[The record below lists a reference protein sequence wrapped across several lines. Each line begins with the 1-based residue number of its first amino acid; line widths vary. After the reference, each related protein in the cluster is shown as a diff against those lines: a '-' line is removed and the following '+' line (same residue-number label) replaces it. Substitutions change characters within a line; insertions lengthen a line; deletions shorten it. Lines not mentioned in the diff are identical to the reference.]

1 MLKRKRFFWLLFPF
15 FLSLLHPFFTPGE
28 ASALNE
34 NTPAPD
40 VIVTDKV
47 PPPDTSLAP
56 VETEKSSKKAPPA
69 EKTNP
74 MHDKQQEEAKNI
86 SQQDDGNNKR
96 EAEQDMM
103 ERALEL
109 LNSSQEYW
117 VKGDI
122 ENALDMLDQ
131 AYAMLLEANG
141 DIDISRQKDDLR
153 LLISKRILAIY
164 TSKYTVTDGKRS
176 EIPVVMNEEVERE
189 IRSFQ
194 TIEREYFISSYQRA
208 SFFRPIVL
216 TALKRAGLP
225 EELSWLPLVESGFKI
240 RALSRARALG
250 LWQFIPSTGY
260 KYGLNRDEWIDE
272 RMDVE
277 KSTQGAIGYLKD
289 LHDMFGD
296 WLTVLAAYNCGEGR
310 VLRIISGQHINYLDR
325 FWDLYNQLPNET
337 ARYVPRFLAT
347 LEIIKNPQKY
357 GMNLEAPADRQPAYV
372 YETFIT
378 NKRMNL
384 QDIACRID
392 VSEDLLCTLNA
403 ELRYK
408 KTPDKEYRLKIPPES
423 MEKLVKAMDEIP
435 QADKPLTADSRTPA
449 LIRHKVRA
457 GETLASI
464 AHRYKTNVKTIRKYN
479 KSLMK
484 SSVKA
489 GQNLSIP
496 IRSSQYAKVVQERG
510 DDVKKV
516 QESRGNAR
524 YKIKKGDTL
533 FSLAKRFD
541 TTVPE
546 IKKMN
551 NIKGNTLKLGQVL
564 RFNNKAHAE
573 KEAGNKG
580 EAKTY
585 VVKKGDS
592 LKAIAQRNGSNVGKI
607 MQLNNLSK
615 KDNIQPGQVIVVR

>member
-1 MLKRKRFFWLLFPF
+1 MLKCKRFVWLL
-15 FLSLLHPFFTPGE
+15 LLVGLLHPFFILDE
-28 ASALNE
+28 ARAHKE
-34 NTPAPD
+34 NAPAPD
-40 VIVTDKV
+40 VIVTDKM
-47 PPPDTSLAP
+47 PPPDTSLTP
-56 VETEKSSKKAPPA
+56 VETEKSSKKEPHA

-74 MHDKQQEEAKNI
+74 PDDKKLEEAKNK
-86 SQQDDGNNKR
+86 SRQDEGNNKR
-96 EAEQDMM
+96 EAERDMM
-103 ERALEL
+103 EMALEL

-122 ENALDMLDQ
+122 ENALEILDQ
-131 AYAMLLEANG
+131 AYAMLLDTNG

-164 TSKYTVTDGKRS
+164 TSKYTVTNGKRS
-176 EIPVVMNEEVERE
+176 EIPAVMNAYVERE

-194 TIEREYFISSYQRA
+194 TIEREYFISAYQRA

-216 TALKRAGLP
+216 TALKKAGLP

-260 KYGLNRDEWIDE
+260 KYGLSRDEWIDE

-289 LHDMFGD
+289 LHEMFGD

-310 VLRIISGQHINYLDR
+310 VLRIISRQHINYLDR
-325 FWDLYNQLPNET
+325 FWDLNDQLPNET
-337 ARYVPRFLAT
+337 VRYVPRFLAT
-347 LEIIKNPQKY
+347 LEIIKDPRKY
-357 GMNLEAPADRQPAYV
+357 GMDLEAQTDRQSAYV
-372 YETFIT
+372 YETLTT

-384 QDIACRID
+384 QDIASRID
-392 VSEDLLCTLNA
+392 VSEDLLSTLNA

-408 KTPDKEYRLKIPPES
+408 KTPDREYRLKIPPES
-423 MEKLVKAMDEIP
+423 MEKLVKVMDEIP
-435 QADKPLTADSRTPA
+435 QADKPLTAAYSRSPA

-457 GETLASI
+457 GETLSSI
-464 AHRYKTNVKTIRKYN
+464 AHRYKTTVKAIRTYN
-479 KSLMK
+479 KSLRK
-484 SSVKA
+484 SILKS
-489 GQNLSIP
+489 GQYLSIP
-496 IRSSQYAKVVQERG
+496 VRSSQSAKVVQERG
-510 DDVKKV
+510 GDIKKV
-516 QESRGNAR
+516 RESRGNAR
-524 YKIKKGDTL
+524 YKVQKGDTL

-541 TTVPE
+541 TSVPE
-546 IKKMN
+546 MKRIN
-551 NIKGNTLKLGQVL
+551 NIKGNALKVGLML
-564 RFNNKAHAE
+564 RFNNKAPAE
-573 KEAGNKG
+573 KEAGNKR

-592 LKAIAQRNGSNVGKI
+592 LKAIAQRNGSKVDKI
-607 MQLNNLSK
+607 MQLNNLSN